1 MVDWETVDIVSDGQV
16 LQEAPDTSDT
26 MVESSWNPLVGG
38 FLRGEPVFAAGG
50 PVLEVE
56 PTIVVCSVGDRER
69 ERERGRDRDGDL
81 DRLEEPDELCREGR
95 RS

>member
-1 MVDWETVDIVSDGQV
+1 MVDCETVDIVSDGQV

-38 FLRGEPVFAAGG
+38 FLRGGPVFAAGG
-50 PVLEVE
+50 PVLEAE
-56 PTIVVCSVGDRER
+56 ATIVVCSTG
-69 ERERGRDRDGDL
+69 ERERGRERERDRDL
-81 DRLEEPDELCREGR
+81 DRLEEPDELRRKGR